1 MCVHARPQFP
11 LRKSITSKFVC
22 EVESRNHHKATSPGS
37 PRAGA
42 PKVFR
47 ASTAAKLESTCV
59 HNPPNE
65 AERVDD
71 EAIRPAG
78 ARVSKH
84 SLRLTERDP
93 VSRQGCAG
101 RGRVSLRGINYFVVV
116 KQGILGNTARG
127 RFCSFAA
134 AGAAGSISL
143 LRVGAQ

>member
-1 MCVHARPQFP
+1 MVGIPFCAQLNCYIEKKRDECDR
-11 LRKSITSKFVC
+11 RKD
-22 EVESRNHHKATSPGS
+22 EVDNA
-37 PRAGA
+37 
-42 PKVFR
+42 
-47 ASTAAKLESTCV
+47 
-59 HNPPNE
+59 PNE

-116 KQGILGNTARG
+116 KQGILGNKARG
-127 RFCSFAA
+127 RYNAR
-134 AGAAGSISL
+134 L
-143 LRVGAQ
+143 VR